1 MRTIVGTAAIA
12 AVSILIN
19 ASLAPVQASAAPTAS
34 VRHPSWAKVVVNHP
48 AAKHGAYY
56 QGVSQTPI
64 ANSNDSKR
72 DEGGPALR

>member
-1 MRTIVGTAAIA
+1 MRTIVGTVAMA

-19 ASLAPVQASAAPTAS
+19 ASLPVQASAAPTAG
-34 VRHPSWAKVVVNHP
+34 VRHPWAKVVVNHP
-48 AAKHGAYY
+48 VAKHGAYY

-72 DEGGPALR
+72 DEGGPAPR